1 MIFPYVMEGENS
13 FYFLNIIRTIRI
25 LTKIVIYEKIVMR
38 QLKQQIWLW
47 NLGIKILSPV
57 ERT

>member
-1 MIFPYVMEGENS
+1 MIFPYVMEGESS

-47 NLGIKILSPV
+47 NLGIKILSPL

>member
-13 FYFLNIIRTIRI
+13 FYFLNIIRPIRI

-38 QLKQQIWLW
+38 QLKQTHDFQKSSLQ
-47 NLGIKILSPV
+47 
-57 ERT
+57 